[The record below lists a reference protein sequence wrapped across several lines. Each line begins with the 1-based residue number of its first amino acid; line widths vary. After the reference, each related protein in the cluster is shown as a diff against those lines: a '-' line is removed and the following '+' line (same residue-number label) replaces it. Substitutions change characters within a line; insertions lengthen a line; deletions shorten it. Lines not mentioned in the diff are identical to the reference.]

1 MQCREQLDFI
11 RQVLMDFGGTL
22 PVSARV
28 CYEPMAQRHFDA
40 LAAALADRD
49 EKKNEFS
56 PAGDKPIPDL
66 D

>member
-1 MQCREQLDFI
+1 MQCQEQLDFI

-40 LAAALADRD
+40 VAAALANQD
-49 EKKNEFS
+49 EKKNGLR
-56 PAGDKPIPDL
+56 PAGDKPKPDL

>member
-49 EKKNEFS
+49 EKKKEFS

-66 D
+66 N